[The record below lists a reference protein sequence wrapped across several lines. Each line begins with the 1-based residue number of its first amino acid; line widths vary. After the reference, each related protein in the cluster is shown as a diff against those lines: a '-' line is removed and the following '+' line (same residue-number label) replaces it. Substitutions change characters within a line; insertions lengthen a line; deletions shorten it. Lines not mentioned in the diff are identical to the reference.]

1 LIADTS
7 QRFACLRAYLV
18 EPRCA
23 VLTTLARDGSPH
35 PAVFHYQLEDDA
47 ILINGRVDRRWVRNL
62 QRDPRVS
69 LVIHDADDPLHWV
82 GIKGAAE
89 LVRKGATAVEDAM
102 AIARRYSEDRER
114 STSTQNEKG
123 GVR

>member
-23 VLTTLARDGSPH
+23 VPTTLARDGSPH
-35 PAVFHYQLEDDA
+35 QAVVHYQLEDDA
-47 ILINGRVDRRWVRNL
+47 ILIN
-62 QRDPRVS
+62 
-69 LVIHDADDPLHWV
+69 ADDPLHWV

-114 STSTQNEKG
+114 STSTQTEKG